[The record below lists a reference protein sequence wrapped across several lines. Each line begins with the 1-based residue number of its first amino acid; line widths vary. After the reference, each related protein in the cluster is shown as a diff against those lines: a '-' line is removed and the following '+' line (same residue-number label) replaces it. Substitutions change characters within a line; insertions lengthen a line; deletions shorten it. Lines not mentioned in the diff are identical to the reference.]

1 MSRLMVRLLGG
12 VGLMVLGAGMAAAHV
27 TPPVV
32 LTSDRDA
39 IVGLLSGSR
48 RYFVRE
54 VRLSAEERQAIQKQ
68 SGWTPDEDFY
78 RFYVGR
84 DEQGR
89 MIGAL
94 VFVGDATIHGGVRV
108 AVALGPDGK
117 VRGASV
123 VELTEET
130 YPWVK
135 PLIDEQFTRDWIGHD
150 GQSRF
155 VLADRLARARANSMT
170 QFYGD
175 ILANLVRRGALL
187 YAHGMARAG
196 GAAMLR

>member
-1 MSRLMVRLLGG
+1 M
-12 VGLMVLGAGMAAAHV
+12 GLVALAASLAVAHV

-39 IVGLLSGSR
+39 VVGLLSGSR

-68 SGWTPDEDFY
+68 SGWTPEEDFY

-84 DEQGR
+84 DDQGR
-89 MIGAL
+89 L
-94 VFVGDATIHGGVRV
+94 VASTIFMTEYTIHGPVRV

-117 VRGASV
+117 VKGAQV

-130 YPWVK
+130 YPWVR
-135 PLIDEQFTRDWIGHD
+135 PLIDKDVARDYV
-150 GQSRF
+150 GQGSAGRYTPTQ
-155 VLADRLARARANSMT
+155 ATGDSMT
-170 QFYGD
+170 QFYGQIIASLIQRAA
-175 ILANLVRRGALL
+175 ILYDTTVLKRSGS
-187 YAHGMARAG
+187 G
-196 GAAMLR
+196 